1 MRKLHD
7 IKSEL
12 LTKQILSSN
21 ELVNVKGGNGSDDN
35 GSSNAADDDKRRA
48 RPGGGTSTL

>member
-21 ELVNVKGGNGSDDN
+21 QLVNVKGGIDN
-35 GSSNAADDDKRRA
+35 ATEDDKRRA

>member
-12 LTKQILSSN
+12 LTKQILSTHQ
-21 ELVNVKGGNGSDDN
+21 LLDAKGGKDPGCD
-35 GSSNAADDDKRRA
+35 AADDDKRRA